1 MSAFNFGFTGSVSQ
15 DLLASSV
22 LMQGYPWWFVLHP
35 QMSSTPSCDVCTVAR
50 NGLRIYDEQVP
61 DTRGADK
68 FRAAS
73 RVIGRRAGTS
83 RWSRA
88 TYSAGR
94 SFLGTARHVVHVL
107 FHQVTGLFF
116 LLFGLVLGLAFYRE
130 YHAYEAGRMGP
141 GRAIL
146 SGVLG
151 VLFLYF
157 SISNFV
163 RAGRK
168 RK

>member
-1 MSAFNFGFTGSVSQ
+1 
-15 DLLASSV
+15 
-22 LMQGYPWWFVLHP
+22 
-35 QMSSTPSCDVCTVAR
+35 VAR
-50 NGLRIYDEQVP
+50 IALRIYDDQVP
-61 DTRGADK
+61 ETSGADK

-94 SFLGTARHVVHVL
+94 TFLETVRHVVHVL

-116 LLFGLVLGLAFYRE
+116 LLFGLVVSLACYRE
-130 YHAYEAGRMGP
+130 YHAYQAGRMGP
-141 GRAIL
+141 GRA
-146 SGVLG
+146 VLAG
-151 VLFLYF
+151 FLALLFLYF
-157 SISNFV
+157 AISNFT

>member
-1 MSAFNFGFTGSVSQ
+1 
-15 DLLASSV
+15 
-22 LMQGYPWWFVLHP
+22 
-35 QMSSTPSCDVCTVAR
+35 
-50 NGLRIYDEQVP
+50 VP

-94 SFLGTARHVVHVL
+94 SFLGTVRHVVHVL

-116 LLFGLVLGLAFYRE
+116 LLFGLVVGLACYRE
-130 YHAYEAGRMGP
+130 YRAYEAGRMGP

-146 SGVLG
+146 AGVLAL
-151 VLFLYF
+151 LFLYF
-157 SISNFV
+157 SISNFA
-163 RAGRK
+163 RAVRK